1 MSESSHP
8 WKEYVSTQ
16 AILLGVFSLV
26 ATALLVMGNLATRDA
41 IAERLRE
48 DLRASLSQVIP
59 DSAHDNDL
67 LAHALAFKDDNSA
80 QLMVYRGTR
89 DGKLTALAWE
99 ITGKGYAGN
108 IRLVLGVD
116 TNGKILGVRVLQH
129 AETPGLGDNIE
140 ASRSDWILGFNGLSL
155 GNPPAEKWKVR
166 KDGGQ
171 FDSFSGATITPRGVV
186 TAIRQGLEFFRSHK
200 TTLTQPVEITS
211 PEKIS

>member
-1 MSESSHP
+1 MSKTGRP
-8 WKEYVSTQ
+8 AKERVSTQ
-16 AILLGVFSLV
+16 SVLLGGFSLF
-26 ATALLVMGNLATRDA
+26 ATALLVIGNLATRDA

-59 DSAHDNDL
+59 DSVHDNDL
-67 LAHALAFKDDNSA
+67 LAHPLAFKDETNA
-80 QLMVYRGTR
+80 PLTIYRGTR

-99 ITGKGYAGN
+99 ISGKGYAGD

-116 TNGKILGVRVLQH
+116 TSGRILGVRVLQH

-140 ASRSDWILGFNGLSL
+140 VSRSDWILGFNNLSI
-155 GNPPAEKWKVR
+155 GNPPIEKWKVK

-186 TAIRQGLEFFRSHK
+186 AAVRHGLVFFRSHK
-200 TTLTQPVEITS
+200 AALTS
-211 PEKIS
+211 PVVTTRPEKTP